1 MNTYE
6 FEDRTTHLETYE
18 WDDIWWE
25 QTQRTDAKRILYIGD
40 SISRGTRRLVT
51 KLSEETILCDGYATS
66 KGLDNPYLLP
76 TLHLFA
82 SQEKKRDAV
91 LFNNGLHGWNLDEES
106 DYPLYYEKVVQGL
119 LKEFP
124 DTPIVLVLTTH
135 IKSPSR
141 DPRVQKRNEA
151 AKAIAEKYS
160 IPVLDFYRLT
170 VENVHLRGEDGVHYA
185 PEGYELMAK
194 AVIDCVNA
202 L

>member
-1 MNTYE
+1 MP
-6 FEDRTTHLETYE
+6 
-18 WDDIWWE
+18 
-25 QTQRTDAKRILYIGD
+25 
-40 SISRGTRRLVT
+40 RLFG
-51 KLSEETILCDGYATS
+51 K
-66 KGLDNPYLLP
+66 
-76 TLHLFA
+76 
-82 SQEKKRDAV
+82 KKRDAV
-91 LFNNGLHGWNLDEES
+91 LFNNGLHGWNLDEET

-124 DTPIVLVLTTH
+124 DTPLVLVLTTH

-160 IPVLDFYRLT
+160 LPVLDFYRLT